1 MKSKLL
7 WTLGVV
13 NVVLL
18 LGLFASRLSENQ
30 AVAQAGRPVDFLMIP
45 GEVSGIGTGV
55 VYIIDTSNGR
65 LGAFAYENSNRQLN
79 IMPPLDLARALEGAR
94 AGGGVGGRNR

>member
-1 MKSKLL
+1 MKSKILWALL
-7 WTLGVV
+7 AL
-13 NVVLL
+13 NALL
-18 LGLFASRLSENQ
+18 LAGLFGSRLGDNP

-45 GEVSGIGTGV
+45 GEVTGVSTGV

-65 LGAFAYENSNRQLN
+65 LGAFAYENSSKKLN

-94 AGGGVGGRNR
+94 AGGRDR